1 MSSLVTGNRSR
12 NVPAAVPPIGV
23 AEAGSRRATIVVI
36 GNPNTG
42 KSTIFTALTGVR
54 QKVANYPGVTVE
66 KRSGHLHAG
75 DVEIELVDLP
85 GTYSLAAHSPDE
97 MVTVDV
103 LFGGL
108 EGVEHPDAVLVVA
121 DASNLRRNLYLA
133 SQVLELGVPVVVALN
148 MVDVAKAR
156 GIEIDATALGER
168 LGATVIPMVASH
180 DQGLDELRAA
190 LAAVARGRAG
200 APGIHVLPELVTEA
214 ERIRDQIAARGHAV
228 KRYEIERGLIDA
240 GAFAESRLIERAGD
254 GLRAELEAT
263 RATLGGGRP
272 LAALEAQRRYGWIAR
287 QLDGVERR
295 APAPRTWTDRIDAVI
310 THKVWGSLVFVGVMG
325 AVFQSV
331 FSWATPLMDLIDGA
345 FKDLATTV
353 GAALPPGALS
363 SLVTD
368 GAIAGV
374 GSVLVFLPQILILFL
389 FIGILEDSGYMSRA
403 AFLMDRVMRFSG
415 LSGQS
420 FIPML
425 SSFACAVPGIMAT
438 RVIADRR
445 DRFATILVAPL
456 MSCSAR
462 LPVYTV
468 LIAAFIPHRHFLGG
482 WLGLQGLVM
491 LSLYLLGIVL
501 AVVAASLFKR
511 TVLKGPTPTFLMELP
526 AYKWPRPRA
535 MALRLIERAKIF
547 VLRAG
552 TVIFSVSVVVW
563 ALSYFPRSPS
573 IHADFEARRAAV
585 TAELAA
591 GETREQALATLAAA
605 EDATYL
611 ERSIFG
617 RIGHAIEP
625 VFRPLGWDWRVA
637 MAAIASFPAREVV
650 ISVLGTTYALG
661 KDVDEG
667 SDTLRAALKDAQWP
681 DGRPVFTAATA
692 LGLMVF
698 FALCLQ
704 CAATVA
710 TIRRETQSWKWP
722 AFAWTYMT
730 VLAYLGALLTYQL
743 GSRLAAG

>member
-1 MSSLVTGNRSR
+1 MTAITTTELGRTT
-12 NVPAAVPPIGV
+12 
-23 AEAGSRRATIVVI
+23 ATVVVI

-66 KRSGHLHAG
+66 KRSGHLSLDG
-75 DVEIELVDLP
+75 MEVELVDLP

-97 MVTVDV
+97 MVAVDV

-108 EGVEHPDAVLVVA
+108 EGMEHPDAVLVVV

-156 GIEIDATALGER
+156 GIEIDAEALAAR
-168 LGATVIPMVASH
+168 IRATVVPMVASH

-190 LAAVARGRAG
+190 LAKACRGQLT
-200 APGIHVLPELVTEA
+200 APSVHVLPELFAEA
-214 ERIRDQIAARGHAV
+214 ERIAASEGERGHPV
-228 KRYEIERGLIDA
+228 KRYEVERGLIDA
-240 GAFAESRLIERAGD
+240 GAFAETRLIERAGAS
-254 GLRAELEAT
+254 LRAELEAT
-263 RATLGGGRP
+263 RARLGSGRP
-272 LAALEAQRRYGWIAR
+272 LAALEAQRRYGWIAA
-287 QLDGVERR
+287 QLDGVEKRSEPR
-295 APAPRTWTDRIDAVI
+295 RTWTDRIDAVI
-310 THKVWGSLVFVGVMG
+310 THKVWGSLVFVLVMG

-331 FSWATPLMDLIDGA
+331 FRWATPVMDAIDGA
-345 FKDLATTV
+345 FKSLGTAV
-353 GAALPPGALS
+353 GDALPPGALA

-368 GAIAGV
+368 GVIAGV

-389 FIGILEDSGYMSRA
+389 FIGVLEDSGYMSRA
-403 AFLMDRVMRFSG
+403 AFLMDRVMRFAG

-445 DRFATILVAPL
+445 DRLTTILVAPL
-456 MSCSAR
+456 MTCSAR
-462 LPVYTV
+462 LPIYTV
-468 LIAAFIPHRHFLGG
+468 LIAAFIPHRHFAGG

-501 AVVAASLFKR
+501 AVIAASIFKR

-535 MALRLIERAKIF
+535 MVLRLVERAKVF

-563 ALSYFPRSPS
+563 ALSYFPRPAS
-573 IHADFEARRAAV
+573 IHERFENERAEVTASASGEARD
-585 TAELAA
+585 T
-591 GETREQALATLAAA
+591 ALASLAAA
-605 EDATYL
+605 EDAAYL
-611 ERSIFG
+611 EQSVFG
-617 RIGHAIEP
+617 RMGHVIEP
-625 VFRPLGWDWRVA
+625 VFRPLGWAWRVA

-667 SDTLRAALKDAQWP
+667 SDTLRSALQGARWP
-681 DGRPVFTAATA
+681 DGKPVFTAATA

-704 CAATVA
+704 CVATVA

-730 VLAYLGALLTYQL
+730 VLAYVGALLTYQI
-743 GSRLAAG
+743 GTRLMAG

>member
-1 MSSLVTGNRSR
+1 MTAPATT
-12 NVPAAVPPIGV
+12 PAATPHPPMPP
-23 AEAGSRRATIVVI
+23 APASTTARRATVVVI

-66 KRSGHLHAG
+66 KRSGHLSIG

-108 EGVEHPDAVLVVA
+108 AGMAHPDAVLVVA

-156 GIEIDATALGER
+156 GIEIDATALGAR
-168 LGATVIPMVASH
+168 LGATVVPMVASH

-190 LAAVARGRAG
+190 LAAVASGRVG
-200 APGIHVLPELVTEA
+200 SPGVHVLPELVEQA
-214 ERIRDQIAARGHAV
+214 ERIRAQVVANGHAV
-228 KRYEIERGLIDA
+228 KRYEIERGLRDA
-240 GAFAESRLIERAGD
+240 GAFAETRLIERAGE

-263 RATLGGGRP
+263 RAALGGGRP

-295 APAPRTWTDRIDAVI
+295 APAPRTWTDRIDAII
-310 THKVWGSLVFVGVMG
+310 THKVWGSLVFIGVMG

-331 FSWATPLMDLIDGA
+331 FSWATPLMDVIDGA
-345 FKDLATTV
+345 FKDLATAV
-353 GAALPPGALS
+353 GAALPPGALA

-535 MALRLIERAKIF
+535 MALRLLERAKVF

-573 IHADFEARRAAV
+573 IHADFEARRVAA
-585 TAELAA
+585 TAENAA
-591 GETREQALATLAAA
+591 GEARERALAALDAA

-611 ERSIFG
+611 EQSVFG

-667 SDTLRAALKDAQWP
+667 SDTLRTALQQARWP
-681 DGRPVFTAATA
+681 DGRPVFTAASA

-730 VLAYLGALLTYQL
+730 VLAYLGALLTYQI
-743 GSRLAAG
+743 GSRLAAS